1 MEVIKNQQCPG
12 CGKKTL
18 ELKEEDK
25 DIAGFGK
32 VYVLSMNCGDCGF
45 SKCDIESEEEKEG
58 SVQTLVV
65 DSEKDMKVKIIKSCS
80 GTVKIPQIR
89 MKIEAGENFEG
100 FITDVEGLIEKFEK
114 IVEKE
119 RDSAED
125 PSVKKSSKNLLKK
138 LWKIKLGDV
147 PVKITIED
155 PTGNSAI
162 ISDNV
167 ETKKFKKK

>member
-1 MEVIKNQQCPG
+1 MEILKNQQCPA
-12 CGKKTL
+12 CGKKKL

-25 DIAGFGK
+25 DVNGFGK
-32 VYVLSMNCGDCGF
+32 VYVMSMNCEDCDF
-45 SKCDIESEEEKEG
+45 SKCDIESEEEKDG
-58 SVQTLVV
+58 SSQTITI
-65 DSEKDMKVKIIKSCS
+65 DSEKDMKIGIIRSSS
-80 GTVKIPQIR
+80 GTVKVPQIR
-89 MKIEAGENFEG
+89 MKIDAGENSEG
-100 FITDVEGLIEKFEK
+100 FITDVAGLIGKFEG

-125 PSVKKSSKNLLKK
+125 PSAKKSAKNLLKK

-162 ISDNV
+162 ISDKV
-167 ETKKFKKK
+167 EIKKIKKK